1 MRRRSLP
8 GVFGAIAV
16 LALVAALVVGVLGGL
31 PSLNPFAE
39 EEKDRSQPVIL
50 KSIARLSEYRAA
62 TANLQVVIDVER
74 DAKYLPDFLKG
85 ERTLFVAAG
94 NVDAKVDF
102 RGLKGEAIE
111 VSEDRRS
118 ATITLPAPQLSE
130 ARVDPKRSR
139 VFDRE
144 RGLLDRAGSV
154 FEDSPTGDRELFL
167 LAERK
172 LLEAA
177 RADPSL
183 LRSAERNTRET
194 LTGLLRGL
202 GFERVTIRFK
212 APDPV

>member
-1 MRRRSLP
+1 VRRSVTRTL
-8 GVFGAIAV
+8 GAFAVAAILVLGV
-16 LALVAALVVGVLGGL
+16 LALAGRL
-31 PSLNPFAE
+31 PSLNPFATE
-39 EEKDRSQPVIL
+39 DKDRSQPVVL

-62 TANLQVVIDVER
+62 TANLQVVIDVEK
-74 DAKYLPDFLKG
+74 DAKYLPDFIKG

-102 RGLKGEAIE
+102 RNLKGDAIQ
-111 VSEDRRS
+111 VSDDRRA
-118 ATITLPAPQLSE
+118 ATITLPAPQLGE

-139 VFDRE
+139 VVTRDR
-144 RGLLDRAGSV
+144 GFLDRAGGI

-183 LRSAERNTRET
+183 LRAARTNTVDT

-212 APDPV
+212 APPRV

>member
-1 MRRRSLP
+1 MRRSLP
-8 GVFGAIAV
+8 RAFGALAV
-16 LALVAALVVGVLGGL
+16 LALIAAVLVGALGGL

-50 KSIARLSEYRAA
+50 RSIARLSEYRAT
-62 TANLQVVIDVER
+62 TANLQVVIDVEQ
-74 DAKYLPDFLKG
+74 DAKYLPDFIKG

-102 RGLKGEAIE
+102 RGLEGDAIE
-111 VSEDRRS
+111 VSADRRS
-118 ATITLPAPQLSE
+118 ATITLPAPQLGE
-130 ARVDPKRSR
+130 PRVDPKRSR

-144 RGLLDRAGSV
+144 RGLLDRAGSI
-154 FEDSPTGDRELFL
+154 FEDSPTGDRELFV

-183 LRSAERNTRET
+183 LRSAERNTREM

-202 GFERVTIRFK
+202 GFERVTIRF
-212 APDPV
+212 APPPPQ